1 MDIYDLPVSYPNLAV
16 VFIAGI
22 VVLQYLPG
30 DELYRDI
37 ISLYKVKSSAKTCST
52 RLAQPSGPLKDSLP
66 WSKSVR
72 GSSLLEAAV
81 LIKAKLC
88 NFFF

>member
-37 ISLYKVKSSAKTCST
+37 ISLYKVKSSAKTCGKYPISSAFRSSEKLT
-52 RLAQPSGPLKDSLP
+52 SMVQISKRIQPL
-66 WSKSVR
+66 
-72 GSSLLEAAV
+72 GSS
-81 LIKAKLC
+81 C
-88 NFFF
+88 FD